1 MPKLLS
7 SMHPLSQLPLLS
19 VLVLT
24 LRRSLPNFPSIPP
37 PPPGPFLVLFRHAL
51 SASGHPP
58 PPLPLSTFCISP
70 IQLRH
75 SQPLCVNSCT
85 YRQRI
90 PTGKGVYT
98 SGNVYLAQ
106 CPAIF
111 VSSYSGFRS
120 HAIVFLFFFLQQR
133 SCSHFFS
140 FWNIHVRLRGDF
152 STMLFPKIALG
163 SFFTQELFFP
173 LKKKRKKENF
183 NSNNIQYE
191 ERVSIGIMKNSSI
204 GTISP
209 FIRSCS
215 RIDRR

>member
-37 PPPGPFLVLFRHAL
+37 PPLSRAL
-51 SASGHPP
+51 SPRALCLWTPSSSPSRPSVSRLSSCDTPNLYALILVHTDSGY
-58 PPLPLSTFCISP
+58 LP
-70 IQLRH
+70 
-75 SQPLCVNSCT
+75 
-85 YRQRI
+85 
-90 PTGKGVYT
+90 GKGYIL
-98 SGNVYLAQ
+98 LATFTLHNARQ
-106 CPAIF
+106 SLFPP
-111 VSSYSGFRS
+111 VPGSVHTRS
-120 HAIVFLFFFLQQR
+120 FFFFATAFLL
-133 SCSHFFS
+133 SFFS